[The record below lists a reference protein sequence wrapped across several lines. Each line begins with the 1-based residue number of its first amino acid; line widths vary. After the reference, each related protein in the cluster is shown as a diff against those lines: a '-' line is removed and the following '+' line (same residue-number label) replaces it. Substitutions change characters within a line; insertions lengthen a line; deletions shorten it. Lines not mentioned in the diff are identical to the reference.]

1 MINNLHLI
9 LDFEKLYSSISSL
22 VYKNRW
28 SKQKDVNYS
37 YCHISRTWCKRHQK
51 GASLVRQ
58 WIRIHLPMQETQFP
72 FLVQEDTT
80 CHGVTGSVYHNYWA
94 WALGTI
100 SHNYR
105 ACTLELLK
113 PTCPGAHALQQ
124 WEACTTQQRVAAI
137 CHNWSKPVQQ
147 LRPSAAKINIYKSV
161 FKKDWVYTYEYNWF
175 TFLKRH

>member
-28 SKQKDVNYS
+28 SKEKDVNYS

-58 WIRIHLPMQETQFP
+58 WIRIHLAMQETQFP
-72 FLVQEDTT
+72 SLVQEDTT
-80 CHGVTGSVYHNYWA
+80 CHGVTGLVHHNYWA
-94 WALGTI
+94 WALETI

-105 ACTLELLK
+105 ACTRSYWSR
-113 PTCPGAHALQQ
+113 HALEPMLCSSERPAQ
-124 WEACTTQQRVAAI
+124 
-137 CHNWSKPVQQ
+137 HNEE
-147 LRPSAAKINIYKSV
+147 RPPFATIGASPCNS
-161 FKKDWVYTYEYNWF
+161 
-175 TFLKRH
+175 